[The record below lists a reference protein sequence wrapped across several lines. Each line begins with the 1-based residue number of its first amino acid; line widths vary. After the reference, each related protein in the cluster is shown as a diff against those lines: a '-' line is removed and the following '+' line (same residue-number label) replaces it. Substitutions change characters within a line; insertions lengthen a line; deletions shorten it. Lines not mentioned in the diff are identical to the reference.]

1 MYSNICFVWLADV
14 AVFGLSFISV
24 VVRLVVIDLERLP
37 LQSVLEVVA
46 FHTLAVA
53 GTSHLIMKAVGIPP
67 ATGCTM
73 PVGVVTAFASVY
85 PPGNW
90 FRYLAHSVSVL
101 EFLAWNTEDELC
113 VELRELSSCVKGQIF
128 RFQG

>member
-1 MYSNICFVWLADV
+1 MYSSICFVWLADV
-14 AVFGLSFISV
+14 AVLGLSFISV

-37 LQSVLEVVA
+37 LQSVLSVVA

-53 GTSHLIMKAVGIPP
+53 GTGHLIMEAVGIPP

-73 PVGVVTAFASVY
+73 PVGVVLALASVY

-90 FRYLAHSVSVL
+90 FRYLAHSISLGVSCM
-101 EFLAWNTEDELC
+101 EH
-113 VELRELSSCVKGQIF
+113 R
-128 RFQG
+128 R